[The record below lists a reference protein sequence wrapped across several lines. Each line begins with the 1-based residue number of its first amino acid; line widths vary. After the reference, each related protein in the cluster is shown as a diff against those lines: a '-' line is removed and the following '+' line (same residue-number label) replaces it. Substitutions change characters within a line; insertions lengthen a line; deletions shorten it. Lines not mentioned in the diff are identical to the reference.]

1 MFFECRKIDTL
12 FNKNS
17 KISEQVSRSISS
29 TWSTFWLISLT
40 LWKINALKRTLL
52 HLSSTNV
59 SSMKYGEDSMR
70 NKMWRVIRA
79 RESTWKQLVKVF
91 LSFRA
96 SCWESSKT
104 EWKRTSSVTSPLV
117 SATNVSYLTLTY
129 RVPLTSGKTSQKI
142 SKYFWYR
149 YLEKGQVRIS
159 HAGELEASISHFGNI
174 DLLEKVILCL
184 C

>member
-1 MFFECRKIDTL
+1 MFFECRMIDTL

-40 LWKINALKRTLL
+40 LWKINALKRSLL

-59 SSMKYGEDSMR
+59 SSIKYGEDSMR
-70 NKMWRVIRA
+70 NKMWRVIRV

-96 SCWESSKT
+96 SCWEPSKKEPPQLHLHLYQLLT
-104 EWKRTSSVTSPLV
+104 YHIWPWLIECLSPQVKRPKKYLNIFGIDIWKRAKSGSPMQV
-117 SATNVSYLTLTY
+117 S
-129 RVPLTSGKTSQKI
+129 
-142 SKYFWYR
+142 
-149 YLEKGQVRIS
+149 
-159 HAGELEASISHFGNI
+159 
-174 DLLEKVILCL
+174 
-184 C
+184 